1 MSRAGAPPP
10 TTRHVAVDLGASS
23 GRVMLGTVDRDRVDL
38 VEVSRFRNG
47 GVEVPLAR
55 PGEDPGGTGT
65 ALHWD
70 VLGLWQDTVAGLAGA
85 AALAGAGGRVHSVGV
100 DTWAVDYALLA
111 ADGSLLGNPRSYRD
125 ARTDGVA
132 EALHR
137 RVPAQHLY
145 ERNGLQHLPF
155 TTLYQL
161 LAEADGPLLDRAGTL
176 LLLPDLLG
184 WWLAGHR
191 GAESTNASTTGL
203 ADVRTGRWAPDLVAL
218 AGIDPALLPPV
229 HDAGQ
234 VLGPLRGAVAAPT
247 GLDGTV
253 LTAVASHDTASA
265 VVAVPAADERFAYV
279 VCGTWAL
286 VGVELDA
293 PVLSA
298 ASLAAGFT
306 NERGLDGR
314 VRYLHNVMGLW
325 VLQGCLARW
334 PGRTL
339 ADLLAAAGELP
350 AGGAVVDVDD
360 PVFLPPG
367 DMVARVRRACSATDQ
382 PVPEHPA
389 AIVRCVLDSLA
400 AAFARAVRDAVALS
414 GRDVDAVHLVG
425 GGSQN
430 GLLCRLTADAC
441 ERPVL
446 AGPVEATALGN
457 VLVQARAAGTLT
469 GEVEDLRALVRAT
482 HRPVRYE
489 PSRRT
494 ASRGGPRG

>member
-1 MSRAGAPPP
+1 MPP

-23 GRVMLGTVDRDRVDL
+23 GRVMLATVGRDRVEL
-38 VEVSRFRNG
+38 TEVSRFRNG
-47 GVEVPLAR
+47 AVEVPTDSA
-55 PGEDPGGTGT
+55 GA

-70 VLGLWQDTVAGLAGA
+70 VLGLWRDTVAGLGRA
-85 AALAGAGGRVHSVGV
+85 AALAGTGEERVVSVGV

-111 ADGSLLGNPRSYRD
+111 ADGSLLSNPRSYRD

-137 RVPAQHLY
+137 RLPPLRLY

-161 LAEADGPLLDRAGTL
+161 LAEADGPLLDGASTL

-184 WWLAGHR
+184 WWLCGHV

-229 HDAGQ
+229 HDAGA
-234 VLGPLRGAVAAPT
+234 VLGPLREGLAAST
-247 GLDGTV
+247 GLEAAL
-253 LTAVASHDTASA
+253 LTAVGSHDTASA

-286 VGVELDA
+286 VGIELEA
-293 PVLSA
+293 PVLTA
-298 ASLAAGFT
+298 TSLAAGFT
-306 NERGLDGR
+306 NERGVDGR

-325 VLQGCLARW
+325 VLQGCLAQW
-334 PGRTL
+334 PGGTL
-339 ADLLAAAGELP
+339 ARLLSEAGELP
-350 AGGAVVDVDD
+350 AGGPVVDVDD
-360 PVFLPPG
+360 PAFLPPG
-367 DMVARVRRACSATDQ
+367 AMVERVQDACEASGR
-382 PVPEHPA
+382 PVPREPA
-389 AIVRCVLDSLA
+389 AVVRCVLDSLA
-400 AAFARAVRDAVALS
+400 AAFARAVRDAASLA
-414 GRDVDAVHLVG
+414 GRDVDVVHLVG

-430 GLLCRLTADAC
+430 ALLCQLTADAC
-441 ERPVL
+441 GRPVL

-457 VLVQARAAGTLT
+457 VLVQARAAGSVT

-482 HRPVRYE
+482 HELVRYE
-489 PSRRT
+489 PSSRATPPHDRST
-494 ASRGGPRG
+494 AHQ